1 MNSTILI
8 AIVGFVLSA
17 VVAYIVGRRLG
28 SGDDIS
34 LRKVLQ
40 EREQKIEQQG
50 QEILQLTAQRDV
62 ERSRREQLELQLEQ
76 TRQEA
81 QRSLNEQLSQ
91 LKEFY
96 EREMTQMRET
106 SERLVAQLKEM
117 NEKQVESQMALIRE
131 QMQTTSERV
140 LKARQEELGAQN
152 IEQVAKIV
160 DPINTGLRLMR
171 EALDSSQKEH
181 QQTMTH
187 LDATIRA
194 NMERS
199 TSLGETADRLTRA
212 LLGKTKVQ
220 GNFGELKLKQL
231 LEDLGLKENEQ
242 YTTQQT
248 LTTRYGKSIKSD
260 EDRRLVPDFILHFP
274 GNRDIIVDSKVSLVS
289 YEQYVNAEDELQ
301 RNDYLAAHIK
311 SVRDHVKGL
320 ARKDYSRYLDAEYSK
335 LNFVI
340 MYMFHE
346 GALNLALVNDT
357 ALWRDAYDQGVLIMG
372 PQTMYMNLR
381 VLELMWTQSRQLQYQ
396 KAIIKEAELIIE
408 RVQLFAKRFKDIEGC
423 LTATRESFD
432 SLKLLMAD
440 SGKSIIT
447 PARNLIAY
455 GVKESKSTTS
465 KRGKNSKVSLS
476 EVALEGEVEE
486 IAEDDVVEEIA
497 D

>member
-1 MNSTILI
+1 MNSTLLI
-8 AIVGFVLSA
+8 AVVGIIGSF
-17 VVAYIVGRRLG
+17 VVAYLLGRRGG
-28 SGDDIS
+28 SSDVIT
-34 LRKVLQ
+34 LRKMLQ
-40 EREQKIEQQG
+40 EREQRVEQQG
-50 QEILQLTAQRDV
+50 QEILRLTAQRDV
-62 ERSRREQLELQLEQ
+62 EQSRREQIEIQLET

-81 QRSLNEQLSQ
+81 QRALANQVAQLR
-91 LKEFY
+91 EFY
-96 EREMTQMRET
+96 EREMKQMRET
-106 SERLVAQLKEM
+106 SERLVAQLREM
-117 NEKQVESQMALIRE
+117 NEKQVENQMTLIRE
-131 QMQTTSERV
+131 QMQTTSERI

-199 TSLGETADRLTRA
+199 NTLGETADRLTRA

-248 LTTRYGKSIKSD
+248 LTTRYGKSIKNE
-260 EDRRLVPDFILHFP
+260 EDRRLIPDFILHFP
-274 GNRDIIVDSKVSLVS
+274 GNRDIIVDSKVSIVS

-301 RNDYLAAHIK
+301 RNEHLAAHIK

-357 ALWRDAYDQGVLIMG
+357 SLWRDAYDQGVLIMG

-408 RVQLFAKRFKDIEGC
+408 RVQLFAQRFKDIEGC
-423 LTATRESFD
+423 LTATRDSFD
-432 SLKLLMAD
+432 RLKLLMAD

-476 EVALEGEVEE
+476 EVALEGDVEAIAEDQMEE
-486 IAEDDVVEEIA
+486 IAE
-497 D
+497 

>member
-1 MNSTILI
+1 MNSTLLI
-8 AIVGFVLSA
+8 AVVGIIGSF
-17 VVAYIVGRRLG
+17 VVAYLLGRRGG
-28 SGDDIS
+28 SSDVMT
-34 LRKVLQ
+34 LRKMLQ
-40 EREQKIEQQG
+40 EREQRVEQQG
-50 QEILQLTAQRDV
+50 QEILRLTAQRDV
-62 ERSRREQLELQLEQ
+62 EQSRREQIEIQLET

-81 QRSLNEQLSQ
+81 QRALANQVAQLR
-91 LKEFY
+91 EFY

-117 NEKQVESQMALIRE
+117 NEKQVENQMALIRE

-248 LTTRYGKSIKSD
+248 LTTRYGKSIKSE
-260 EDRRLVPDFILHFP
+260 EDRRLIPDFILHFP
-274 GNRDIIVDSKVSLVS
+274 GNRDIIVDSKVSIVS

-301 RNDYLAAHIK
+301 RNEHLAAHIK

-357 ALWRDAYDQGVLIMG
+357 SLWRDAYDQGVLIMG

-408 RVQLFAKRFKDIEGC
+408 RVQLFAQRFKDIEGC
-423 LTATRESFD
+423 LTATRDSFD
-432 SLKLLMAD
+432 RLKLLMAD

-476 EVALEGEVEE
+476 EVALEGDVEE
-486 IAEDDVVEEIA
+486 IAEDQMEEIA
-497 D
+497 E